1 MNTRTKPERQMKLSL
16 FLTGDGNYHM
26 AGWRLPSSNNDGGQN
41 IQRWFEAAQTIERGK
56 LHMLFIADAA
66 SPPGTDDLETLSL
79 TSRIDRMDPIPILS
93 AVSVVTKNLGLAA
106 TMTTT
111 YLEPYNLARTMA
123 SLDHISGGRAGWN
136 IVTGSNKDDALQF
149 SRESHAPHSERY
161 ERAEEFVDVV
171 RGIWDSYDDDAFPR
185 DKEAGTY
192 MRPEK
197 VHLLNHRGKHFT
209 VRGPSAVPRSPQ
221 GHPVM
226 IQAGSSEPG
235 MNISARTADVVFTS
249 QSSLKGG
256 KAFYD
261 NVKSRCDRYGRSP
274 DDMLVLPG
282 ALLFMGETESE
293 AQEKYDMLNS
303 LIPLRVALQR
313 LSANLGGVDL
323 SKFDLDAPVPDIP
336 VNNQRV
342 SAVESYIAIAR
353 RDGLTLRQ
361 MAMRSAA
368 AKHHWTLI
376 GSVKQVAD
384 ELEVLVPRRRRGWV
398 QCDSERCAERDQRS
412 CRQARAGTP
421 APRSFPYRVRRQ
433 DIARESRA
441 AATGGYIEPLV
452 ICRVRLEKSLG
463 PQTAFGP

>member
-1 MNTRTKPERQMKLSL
+1 MDNKAKRQMKLAL

-26 AGWRLPSSNNDGGQN
+26 AGWRLPGSTSDGGQN
-41 IQRWFEAAQTIERGK
+41 IQRWFDVAQTIERGK

-79 TSRIDRMDPIPILS
+79 TARIDRMDPIPILAAVS
-93 AVSVVTKNLGLAA
+93 AVTKHLGLAA
-106 TMTTT
+106 TMSTT

-123 SLDHISGGRAGWN
+123 SLDHISGGRAAWN
-136 IVTGSNKDDALQF
+136 IVTGSNKDDALHF
-149 SRESHAPHSERY
+149 SREVHAPHAERY

-171 RGIWDSYDDDAFPR
+171 RGIWDSWDDDAFPR
-185 DKEAGTY
+185 DKQSGRY
-192 MRPEK
+192 MDPAK
-197 VHLLNHRGKHFT
+197 VHFLNHKGKHFK

-235 MNISARTADVVFTS
+235 MNLSARVSDIAFTS
-249 QSSLKGG
+249 QSSLKGA

-282 ALLFMGETESE
+282 ALLFIGETESE
-293 AQEKYDMLNS
+293 AREKLDMLNS
-303 LIPLRVALQR
+303 LIPLRVAMQR

-323 SKFDLDAPVPDIP
+323 SKFDLDAPLPEIP
-336 VNNQRV
+336 VNNARV
-342 SAVESYIAIAR
+342 SAVESYIAITR
-353 RDGLTLRQ
+353 REGLTLRQ

-368 AKHHWTLI
+368 AKHHWTLV

-384 ELEVLVPRRRRGWV
+384 ELEAWFIERGADGFNVLASDTPGAVNTLVDKLVPELQRRGLFHR
-398 QCDSERCAERDQRS
+398 EYE
-412 CRQARAGTP
+412 GKTL
-421 APRSFPYRVRRQ
+421 
-433 DIARESRA
+433 RES
-441 AATGGYIEPLV
+441 
-452 ICRVRLEKSLG
+452 LG
-463 PQTAFGP
+463 LKRPKDLSGR

>member
-1 MNTRTKPERQMKLSL
+1 
-16 FLTGDGNYHM
+16 M
-26 AGWRLPSSNNDGGQN
+26 AGWRLPGSTNDGGQN
-41 IQRWFEAAQTIERGK
+41 IQRWFEVAQTIERGK

-79 TSRIDRMDPIPILS
+79 TARIDRMDPIPILS
-93 AVSVVTKNLGLAA
+93 AVSVVTKKLGLAA
-106 TMTTT
+106 TMSTT

-149 SRESHAPHSERY
+149 NREAHAPHGERY
-161 ERAEEFVDVV
+161 DRAEEFVDVV

-185 DKEAGTY
+185 DKESGVY
-192 MRPEK
+192 MRPDK
-197 VHLLNHRGKHFT
+197 VHLLNHKGKHFQ

-235 MNISARTADVVFTS
+235 MNISARVADIVFTS
-249 QSSLKGG
+249 QSSLKSGQ
-256 KAFYD
+256 AFYD

-274 DDMLVLPG
+274 DDVLVLPG

-293 AQEKYDMLNS
+293 AQEKFDKLNS
-303 LIPLRVALQR
+303 LIPLRVAMQR

-336 VNNQRV
+336 VNDARV
-342 SAVESYIAIAR
+342 SAVQSYIAIAR

-384 ELEVLVPRRRRGWV
+384 ELESWFLEGAADGFNVLPSDVPDAVNTLVDKLVPELQRRGLFHT
-398 QCDSERCAERDQRS
+398 EYE
-412 CRQARAGTP
+412 GTTLRENLGLGRP
-421 APRSFPYRVRRQ
+421 ADLSKRGRVH
-433 DIARESRA
+433 SS
-441 AATGGYIEPLV
+441 
-452 ICRVRLEKSLG
+452 SL
-463 PQTAFGP
+463 A

>member
-1 MNTRTKPERQMKLSL
+1 METRTPGKKPPKRQMKLSL

-26 AGWRLPSSNNDGGQN
+26 AGWRLPGSTNDGGEN
-41 IQRWFEAAQTIERGK
+41 IQRWFEVAQTIERGK

-79 TSRIDRMDPIPILS
+79 TARIDRMDPIPILS
-93 AVSVVTKNLGLAA
+93 AVSVVTKKLGLAA
-106 TMTTT
+106 TMSTT

-149 SRESHAPHSERY
+149 NRESHAPHGERY

-185 DKEAGTY
+185 DKESGVY
-192 MRPEK
+192 MRPDK
-197 VHLLNHRGKHFT
+197 VHLLNHKGKHFQ

-235 MNISARTADVVFTS
+235 MNISARVADIVFTS
-249 QSSLKGG
+249 QSSLKSAQ
-256 KAFYD
+256 AFYD

-274 DDMLVLPG
+274 DDVLVLPG

-293 AQEKYDMLNS
+293 AQEKFDKLNS
-303 LIPLRVALQR
+303 LIPLRVAMQR

-336 VNNQRV
+336 VNDARV
-342 SAVESYIAIAR
+342 SAVQSYIAIAR

-384 ELEVLVPRRRRGWV
+384 ELESWFLNGAADGFNVLPSDVPGAVNTLVDKLVPELQRRGLFHT
-398 QCDSERCAERDQRS
+398 EYE
-412 CRQARAGTP
+412 GTTLRENLGLGRP
-421 APRSFPYRVRRQ
+421 ADLSKRGHVHS
-433 DIARESRA
+433 S
-441 AATGGYIEPLV
+441 
-452 ICRVRLEKSLG
+452 SL
-463 PQTAFGP
+463 A